1 MRNRFRRFGAG
12 LWRGIKAV
20 ARGLYDHDCLGL
32 SAQVAYSALFSLFP
46 FLLFLNALGAYI
58 PSLRVEEW
66 LLAGLRN
73 LITTD
78 SELYRI
84 VEENIFMEI
93 GATSATLL
101 SVGIVLTLW
110 SASAAVM
117 VLIKAVNRAYGLDET
132 RSWYRRRSMAG
143 GLALAGAILIP
154 VNVALLVFGSWIG
167 RRIGLRS
174 GFDSVAHALWIG
186 LRWPVIFA
194 LLVLTLGAFFYVAPS
209 ARQRWYTVL
218 PGALFSVGGITLT
231 SLGLSWFVSQSVW
244 QVRWLTYG
252 AIGTVIVL
260 LFWAF
265 LIGLMVLVGGEI
277 NAAVRA
283 SVTRRRDER
292 RAADEKAAAER
303 ASGEEPTEGQA
314 AGGQAC
320 PKAEGPGLVESERR

>member
-1 MRNRFRRFGAG
+1 MLNRLRRFGTG

-32 SAQVAYSALFSLFP
+32 SAQVAYSALFSMFP

-58 PSLRVEEW
+58 PSLHVEEW

-101 SVGIVLTLW
+101 SIGIVLTLG

-143 GLALAGAILIP
+143 GLAVAGAVLIP

-167 RRIGLRS
+167 RRIGIRS
-174 GFDSVAHALWIG
+174 GFDSAAHALWIG
-186 LRWPVIFA
+186 LRWPVVFV
-194 LLVLTLGAFFYVAPS
+194 LLVLALGAFFYVAPS

-218 PGALFSVGGITLT
+218 PGALFSVAGITVT

-265 LIGLMVLVGGEI
+265 LIGLMILVGGEI

-283 SVTRRRDER
+283 TVSRRREER
-292 RAADEKAAAER
+292 RAAEERAAAEQ
-303 ASGEEPTEGQA
+303 ASAEQPADAQA
-314 AGGQAC
+314 APGRAGEQAET
-320 PKAEGPGLVESERR
+320 PRLLESERR